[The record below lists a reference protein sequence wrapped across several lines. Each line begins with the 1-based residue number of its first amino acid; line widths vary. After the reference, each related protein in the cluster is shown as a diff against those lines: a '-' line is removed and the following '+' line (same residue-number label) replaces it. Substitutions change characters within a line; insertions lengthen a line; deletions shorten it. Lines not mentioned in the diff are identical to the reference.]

1 MNEPKLKKSFQLVK
15 EDIGDLYS
23 KLDDL
28 SEKID
33 EMRINQR
40 VLADKIVKKADKKT
54 TNNSVKKKSSR
65 KTKKKRR

>member
-40 VLADKIVKKADKKT
+40 VLADKVVKKADKKT
-54 TNNSVKKKSSR
+54 INKSVKKKSLR
-65 KTKKKRR
+65 KAKKRR

>member
-1 MNEPKLKKSFQLVK
+1 MDEQKIKKSFQLVK

-65 KTKKKRR
+65 KTKKRK

>member
-40 VLADKIVKKADKKT
+40 VLADKVVKKADKKT

>member
-65 KTKKKRR
+65 KTKKRK